1 MKVMAINGSP
11 RKTWNTATLLK
22 KALKGAASQGAETEL
37 IHLYDLNFKGCISCF
52 ACKTR
57 GGKSYGRCAVKDDLK
72 PILKK
77 IEAADALILGSPI
90 YFGIVSGEMR
100 SFMERLLFPY
110 FTYTDP
116 PQSLF
121 PKKMPTGFIYTM
133 NVTEEMMKE
142 WGYERLFGN
151 NQRLL
156 QMVFGASESLCS
168 FDTYQ
173 FKDYAKVVADRFDP
187 EKKARRRQEVFPQDC
202 DQAWAMGARLARTRG
217 GVEIYLDNVKFFSC
231 LSLLVSS
238 LPRWGKPPPRCW
250 PERKRR
256 GQCHG
261 PGLSDGNLAH
271 RRPGPGNQSPDL
283 EA

>member
-1 MKVMAINGSP
+1 MKVMAVNGSP
-11 RKTWNTATLLK
+11 RKKWNTATLLA

-37 IHLYDLNFKGCISCF
+37 VHLYDLNFKGCISCF

-57 GGKSYGRCAVKDDLK
+57 GGKSYGRCAVKDDLR
-72 PILKK
+72 PIFKK

-100 SFMERLLFPY
+100 SFMERLLFPH

-121 PKKMPTGFIYTM
+121 PKKIPTGFIYTM
-133 NVTEEMMKE
+133 NATEELMKE
-142 WGYERLFGN
+142 WGYEPLLAN

-173 FKDYAKVVADRFDP
+173 FKDYSKVVADRFDP
-187 EKKARRRQEVFPQDC
+187 EKKAKRRQEVFPQDC
-202 DQAWAMGARLARTRG
+202 DQAFAMGARLAQ
-217 GVEIYLDNVKFFSC
+217 N
-231 LSLLVSS
+231 
-238 LPRWGKPPPRCW
+238 
-250 PERKRR
+250 
-256 GQCHG
+256 HG
-261 PGLSDGNLAH
+261 
-271 RRPGPGNQSPDL
+271 
-283 EA
+283 